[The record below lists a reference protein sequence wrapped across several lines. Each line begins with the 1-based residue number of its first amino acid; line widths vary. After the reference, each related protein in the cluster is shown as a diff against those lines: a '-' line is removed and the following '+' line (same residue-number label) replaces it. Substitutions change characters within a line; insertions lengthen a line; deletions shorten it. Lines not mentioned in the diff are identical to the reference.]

1 MRLRRCRASAQ
12 LSAWCTVTA
21 QGTSGPGIRT
31 EEGPE
36 GDLSC
41 FLCTK
46 RIMVTQTSQGGHET
60 QKMQGKCSAQCLVY
74 SDCSGDKWS
83 RY

>member
-31 EEGPE
+31 KEGPE
-36 GDLSC
+36 GVLVQERVKNFGCLKGFPEGDVPRQG
-41 FLCTK
+41 FEGWRGQTK
-46 RIMVTQTSQGGHET
+46 QESLMAS
-60 QKMQGKCSAQCLVY
+60 Y
-74 SDCSGDKWS
+74 
-83 RY
+83 